1 MPRWQSELALA
12 RRLLKHPW
20 CMVLRRANGATTLIT
35 LTPARLTVIMGR
47 RGLTAASSSV
57 SGRGT
62 AGAGDTA
69 GVAAATDTDA
79 ADTVMDAA
87 AMQPAADTL
96 AEFAVELQSAGAQH
110 RRGVADRVAEL
121 AAAHAADSQ
130 AMQVVAADT
139 AAAVTG
145 KLRL

>member
-1 MPRWQSELALA
+1 MA
-12 RRLLKHPW
+12 RRLLTHPRF
-20 CMVLRRANGATTLIT
+20 MVPRRASGATTLIT
-35 LTPARLTVIMGR
+35 LTAAPLTAIMGR

-121 AAAHAADSQ
+121 AAAHAAGSQ
-130 AMQVVAADT
+130 AMRVVAADT
-139 AAAVTG
+139 G

>member
-1 MPRWQSELALA
+1 
-12 RRLLKHPW
+12 
-20 CMVLRRANGATTLIT
+20 
-35 LTPARLTVIMGR
+35 MGR

-69 GVAAATDTDA
+69 GVAAATDTDAAATDTDA

-121 AAAHAADSQ
+121 AAAHAAGSQ
-130 AMQVVAADT
+130 DMRVVAADT
-139 AAAVTG
+139 AAAADTG
-145 KLRL
+145 KLRQ